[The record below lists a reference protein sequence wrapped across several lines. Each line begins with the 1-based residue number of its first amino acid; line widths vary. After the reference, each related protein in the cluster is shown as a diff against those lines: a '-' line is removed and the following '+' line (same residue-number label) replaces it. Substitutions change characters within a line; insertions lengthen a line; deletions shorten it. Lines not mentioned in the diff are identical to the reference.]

1 MKKDGEQF
9 WFKKSICL
17 VIKKTYTKKLPVDK
31 AKVETPV
38 EAFMA
43 CRLIHLVKNPG
54 LQPIEVGEV
63 LQRIAGKVIMKV
75 VKEDKKV
82 ARYLQLCAHQEVGC
96 EAAIMCTE
104 YLNPIKKDGTNSWR
118 WKCF

>member
-1 MKKDGEQF
+1 MEKDGEQF

-63 LQRIAGKVIMKV
+63 LQRIAGRVIMKV
-75 VKEDKKV
+75 VKEDKKI

-96 EAAIMCTE
+96 EAAIHAMHRIFE
-104 YLNPIKKDGTNSWR
+104 SNKKGR
-118 WKCF
+118 Y

>member
-1 MKKDGEQF
+1 
-9 WFKKSICL
+9 
-17 VIKKTYTKKLPVDK
+17 
-31 AKVETPV
+31 
-38 EAFMA
+38 MA

-75 VKEDKKV
+75 VKEDKKI

-96 EAAIMCTE
+96 EATIHAMHRIFE
-104 YLNPIKKDGTNSWR
+104 SNKKGR
-118 WKCF
+118 Y